1 MNAKAMSV
9 LTVLTMSLTV
19 LAGVCWISD
28 VSDAESFTEEWK
40 YAPLED
46 KTLNVTVGDTVTLK
60 FTSAGYNGTYMRY
73 TVQDKPAWL
82 AQSGTANSP
91 ILSGSPTSAGTYYA
105 HVLMER
111 VQNSSVTATQTITV
125 TMNVASAYSSHT
137 IAYSANGGAGSMANT
152 TVTDTNSYSNVTLA
166 ANGFNR
172 AGYTFA
178 GWNVNGTVYQPGQ
191 QISVGPNATVTATAV
206 WSENTLTASANN
218 IAGVSGHSYT
228 NQISAVANNG
238 ATFTYAVKSCSA
250 GTASVNGNGLVTFN
264 APSVSNETDVN
275 VVITVTAQYPDGQTK
290 SVDAAFSVMVD
301 PILTFTN
308 SATNGTLS
316 IKGA

>member
-1 MNAKAMSV
+1 MNVRVISV
-9 LTVLTMSLTV
+9 LTVLAMSLTV
-19 LAGVCWISD
+19 LAGVCMISD
-28 VSDAESFTEEWK
+28 GSDAESFTLEWK

-46 KTLNVTVGDTVTLK
+46 KTLDVTVGDTVTLK

-73 TVQDKPAWL
+73 SVQSKPAWL
-82 AQSGTANSP
+82 AQSGTENSP
-91 ILSGSPTSAGTYYA
+91 ILSGSPSSAGTYYVT
-105 HVLMER
+105 VLMER

-125 TMNVASAYSSHT
+125 TINVASAYSNHT
-137 IAYSANGGAGSMANT
+137 IAYSANGGTGSMANT

-178 GWNVNGTVYQPGQ
+178 GWNVNGTVYQPGH
-191 QISVGPNATVTATAV
+191 QITVGPNATVTASAV

-218 IAGVSGHSYT
+218 IAGVSGHTYT

-238 ATFTYAVKSCSA
+238 ATFTYAVKSGSA
-250 GTASVNGNGLVTFN
+250 GSASVNSNGLVTFS
-264 APSVSNETDVN
+264 APSVSNETNVN
-275 VVITVTAQYPDGQTK
+275 VVVTVTANYPDGQTK
-290 SVDAAFSVMVD
+290 AVDAAFSVMVD

-308 SATNGTLS
+308 SATSGTLS